1 MGPKPLTTEQFIK
14 KAKQAHKN
22 RFIYTDTVY
31 INRRTSIEVRCRIH
45 GKFTTTPDNHIHG
58 NGGCLAC
65 SKISGIRKRNH
76 VNTNGVLRT
85 KKPIPFKA
93 FIKKYAKYDNTY
105 IDKANKIHNKKY
117 TYKTTTPIINIETH
131 KFTIT
136 CKLHGEFVQTI
147 KNHLNGQECPKCGR
161 AKANASNTT
170 PFSKAVSN
178 ANEIHSNNY
187 LYNEA
192 SYSNI
197 RAKTEMQCVKCNKT
211 FKMSFDSHI
220 NQKQGCPY
228 CKGLYKTLHD
238 VNKALHAIDSN
249 YVLITDSQLC
259 DPTTVASVVSFNCT
273 IHGEVKRKVRDIYR
287 GLGCRQCRTNGFS
300 ILKPGILYYLSI
312 NNGAAYKIGITN
324 HSVDKRFTKEELESI
339 TVLKE
344 WHFEDGYECYKQ
356 EQYIKKMYK
365 DYKYKGHNL
374 LTSGNTELFNKD
386 VLNLG
391 NTDTKSLIY

>member
-31 INRRTSIEVRCRIH
+31 INRRTSIEVCCRIH
-45 GKFTTTPDNHIHG
+45 GKFTTTPNSHIHG

-76 VNTNGVLRT
+76 VNTNGVLCT

-105 IDKANKIHNKKY
+105 IYKANKIHNKKY

-136 CKLHGEFVQTI
+136 CSLHGDFMQTI
-147 KNHLNGQECPKCGR
+147 KNHLQGQGCPECGKLKA
-161 AKANASNTT
+161 AKPISFTEFTNKASAIHGNKFTYNASTYKN
-170 PFSKAVSN
+170 FR
-178 ANEIHSNNY
+178 E
-187 LYNEA
+187 
-192 SYSNI
+192 
-197 RAKTEMQCVKCNKT
+197 KTEIYCVECKNT
-211 FKMSFDSHI
+211 FKQAPDEHI

-228 CKGLYKTLHD
+228 CKGMYKT
-238 VNKALHAIDSN
+238 VEAAYNALSTINQEYRLSSTHNFADAVYSSTMIKF
-249 YVLITDSQLC
+249 IC
-259 DPTTVASVVSFNCT
+259 PT
-273 IHGEVKRKVRDIYR
+273 HGETSRKFSDLQR

-356 EQYIKKMYK
+356 EQYIIKMYK

-386 VLNLG
+386 VLNLDNIKIKG
-391 NTDTKSLIY
+391 GKPH